1 MGNRLVAFQLLLNL
15 GAVMTVSLRGVV
27 FYCTPSQL
35 SADGTCPVTSGE
47 DVLRLYNLDVSTMA
61 YSLGMVA
68 CVIAYRIIAYW
79 LLKLKL
85 THWQL
90 KKV

>member
-1 MGNRLVAFQLLLNL
+1 
-15 GAVMTVSLRGVV
+15 MTVSLRGVV

-35 SADGTCPVTSGE
+35 SADGTCPITSGE

-85 THWQL
+85 TQWQL

>member
-1 MGNRLVAFQLLLNL
+1 MGNRLVAFQRRLIL

-85 THWQL
+85 TQWQL